1 VVCDGSPR
9 ILIVGDAS
17 SIALEQWVI
26 EMQARG
32 HEVRVMSPVPAREA
46 LAGVTVGTEAGPRI
60 PLVRFVARILRIRS
74 EITLFRPDVVHGHGA
89 LDYALWAV
97 LSGFR
102 PVLITAWG
110 SDVLLGPSQSARSG
124 FKVRFAL
131 RRATYVT
138 ATSRHLLEQAE
149 KSAGRPLAGEVLH
162 WGVDLDTF
170 HSPDTRDER
179 PVTILSVRQ
188 HTPLYNIDV
197 ILRAFARVHAAAAP
211 VRLALAGSGP
221 ETESLKALATE
232 LGIADAVDFL
242 GWVDQSDLPDLYRRS
257 DIYVSVPS
265 SDASAVSNM
274 EAMASGLPLVLSDL
288 PSAREWV
295 RGDVEG
301 ELVPAG
307 DADAL
312 ARSLERLATDSGL
325 RTMLGSNARD
335 RVEQLGPRKGQM
347 DRASDLYCELAE
359 VARS

>member
-1 VVCDGSPR
+1 MAGDGKPR

-17 SIALEQWVI
+17 SIALEQWVS
-26 EMQARG
+26 EMQERG
-32 HEVRVMSPVPAREA
+32 HEVRVVSPAPAREA

-74 EITLFRPDVVHGHGA
+74 EGKRFRPDVVHGHGA

-97 LSGFR
+97 LTGFR

-110 SDVLLGPSQSARSG
+110 SDVLLGPSQSAKSG

-149 KSAGRPLAGEVLH
+149 KAAGRPLAGEVLH
-162 WGVDLDTF
+162 WGVDLDAF
-170 HSPDTRDER
+170 HPPDPREER
-179 PVTILSVRQ
+179 PLTILSVRQ

-197 ILRAFARVHAAAAP
+197 ILRAFARVHAAAP
-211 VRLALAGSGP
+211 VRLAVAGSGP
-221 ETESLKALATE
+221 ETENLRALATE
-232 LGIADAVDFL
+232 LGIAEVVDFL

-295 RGDVEG
+295 RFDVEG

-307 DADAL
+307 DVEAL
-312 ARSLERLATDSGL
+312 AKSLERLATDSSL

-335 RVEQLGPRKGQM
+335 RVERLGSREGQM
-347 DRASDLYCELAE
+347 DRASELYCELAE